1 MVKHL
6 LFAMRHGQTRWNAE
20 GRFQG
25 RSDHPLTASGRHQA
39 KENGGK
45 LKAHVERLGVDP
57 SRVATYA
64 SPLRRAR
71 ETIDAVAVEMGIP
84 RSRINIDERLAE
96 ASFGRW
102 EGMTTLE
109 VKASFPAERRL
120 RKADR
125 WNFKSH
131 GGDSYADLARRMEG
145 FLADLDPGQPALVV
159 SHAGNVK
166 VMAGMLAGLTRE
178 QAMAFSVPHGALL
191 CWDGRQLAWI

>member
-25 RSDHPLTASGRHQA
+25 RSDHSLTVEGRHQA
-39 KENGGK
+39 AENGVR
-45 LKAHVERLGVDP
+45 LKAHVECLGLDP
-57 SRVATYA
+57 SGVAAYA
-64 SPLRRAR
+64 SPLTRAL
-71 ETIDAVAVEMGIP
+71 ETIDAVAAEMGIP
-84 RSRINIDERLAE
+84 ASRINTDARLAE

-125 WNFKSH
+125 WNFDLH
-131 GGDSYADLARRMEG
+131 GGDSYADLARRMES
-145 FLADLDPGQPALVV
+145 FLADLDPGRPALVV
-159 SHAGNVK
+159 SHAGNMK
-166 VMAGMLAGLTRE
+166 VMAGMLAGLTGE